1 MESSM
6 LANDRKHCPACQAL
20 NDAAAPECV
29 YCGIP
34 FGNAPSGTVPTKR
47 QPGGVTRNLPQE
59 MEQEFPENGVAVFL
73 TNYERPFDTCLEDD
87 FIIGRKTD
95 EAQGRMVDLSAFHAF
110 NLGIS
115 RQHVRIQRAGTGYL
129 ITDLNS
135 TNGTWLNGER
145 LLPNQT
151 VKLPSAAQLRLGK
164 MRLFIVARV
173 KN

>member
-1 MESSM
+1 MA
-6 LANDRKHCPACQAL
+6 ANDKRKCPACQAL
-20 NDAAAPECV
+20 NEAGAPECA

-34 FGNAPSGTVPTKR
+34 LGNVANSAVPTVR
-47 QPGGVTRNLPQE
+47 HPPGGITRNLPQE
-59 MEQEFPENGVAVFL
+59 GEQEFPENGVAVFL
-73 TNYERPFDTCLEDD
+73 TNYERPFDICLEED

-115 RQHVRIQRAGTGYL
+115 RQHVRIQRVGNGYQ

-135 TNGTWLNGER
+135 TNGTWLNGEH

-164 MRLFIVARV
+164 MRLFIVSRV